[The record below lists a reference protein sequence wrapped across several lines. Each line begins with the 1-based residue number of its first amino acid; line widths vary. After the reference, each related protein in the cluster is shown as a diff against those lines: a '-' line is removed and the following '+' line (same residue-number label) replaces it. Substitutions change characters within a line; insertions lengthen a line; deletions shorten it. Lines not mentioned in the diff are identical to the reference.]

1 VPGNSAGQRNR
12 RVAILT
18 ATTADDGRGGQAVT
32 WTPVAQAP
40 TAWASIRSLSGAEF
54 LQAGALQNSMTH
66 LVEMDS
72 RLGVTIQHRLY
83 WPLKGKT
90 FEIVGTRDSE
100 TGYGIEF
107 ECNEV
112 DS

>member
-1 VPGNSAGQRNR
+1 
-12 RVAILT
+12 
-18 ATTADDGRGGQAVT
+18 
-32 WTPVAQAP
+32 
-40 TAWASIRSLSGAEF
+40 
-54 LQAGALQNSMTH
+54 
-66 LVEMDS
+66 VEMDS

-112 DS
+112 YS